1 MAELYSKRKWLAQ
14 AAGES
19 ALLVTS
25 KAFEGEG
32 AFANV
37 VLPLLT
43 PLLKGKDG
51 STLQV
56 GPLSQGTLH
65 YLRCRLPRVALVLTV
80 KFFAAARKN

>member
-14 AAGES
+14 AAGET

-43 PLLKGKDG
+43 PLLKEKDG

-56 GPLSQGTLH
+56 GPLSQAPCTI
-65 YLRCRLPRVALVLTV
+65 YSVACCVLRLY
-80 KFFAAARKN
+80 